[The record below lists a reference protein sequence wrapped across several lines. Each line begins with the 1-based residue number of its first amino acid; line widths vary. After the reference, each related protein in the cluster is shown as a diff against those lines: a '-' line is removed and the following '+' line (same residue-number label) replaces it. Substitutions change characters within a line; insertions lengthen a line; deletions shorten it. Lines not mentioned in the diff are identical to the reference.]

1 MKENLLNVNKTKY
14 RYLMDNIELKGTA
27 IIYTIPVDKKPAVID
42 GELNRD
48 YPSVKISY
56 KKLVKMIDKT
66 AKALLAYGVKKGDIV
81 VICSSNVP
89 ETIYMDYAL
98 NKIGGIPSYIY
109 PNITPDE
116 MNYYIKEVDA
126 KYVYMLDTPEIRAN
140 IVKALNGTK
149 VEKIIS
155 SSVLESFPVLFKKIA
170 NNKTNEKEKVYC
182 DKFVSWSEFIKC
194 GDTFDGIEEN
204 EYIPNDLCSLVHTSG
219 TSSTPKAVMESN
231 ENINAIVKNYEIHPI
246 NFSTT
251 KILLNTIPVFVEF
264 GKTVTHAALCNN
276 LQLLIIP
283 EMNPKN
289 LPSLIQK
296 FKPNYFEATPSHC
309 REMIISKT
317 INDLSFLDIAG
328 VGGDGFDSIEKE
340 LNLYLKRLGS
350 PSVGMNG
357 YGSTEISAA
366 GITNSVNENRFG
378 SIGKALGD
386 TCVGLFVPDTFE
398 KIDKPNVIGELAIT
412 GDTVTLGYYKKKE
425 ETEKV
430 YQKHPDGKVW
440 VHMGDLAYF
449 DEDGFYFYEGRIK
462 NIIARRSF
470 KFAPKEIEDAILLHK
485 SVKQCVVIGKYDK
498 EDGQVPSAHIV
509 LNDDSNIEKNVDEI
523 IELVNS
529 KVQEFHRPVVYKFKP
544 SIIITRNNKVNINAL
559 KIEDIATIPDD
570 INDAVI
576 SLSEDAEYDYELKL
590 YCDNKVDEQGV
601 IDFIEQTAK
610 NEKVLN
616 GKIKY
621 NFIIEKGNNYF
632 RYVQ

>member
-1 MKENLLNVNKTKY
+1 
-14 RYLMDNIELKGTA
+14 MDNIVQKGIA
-27 IIYTIPVDKKPAVID
+27 VIYTIPVDKEPAEID
-42 GELNRD
+42 GELNRN

-56 KKLVKMIDKT
+56 KKLIKMIDKT
-66 AKALLAYGVKKGDIV
+66 AKALINLGVKKGDIV

-98 NKIGGIPSYIY
+98 NKIGAIPSYIY
-109 PNITPDE
+109 PNATPDE
-116 MNYYIKEVDA
+116 MNYYFKEVDA
-126 KYVYMLDTPEIRAN
+126 KFVYFLDTPDIRGN
-140 IVKALNGTK
+140 VTKALGGTK
-149 VEKIIS
+149 VEKIIG
-155 SSVLESFPVLFKKIA
+155 SSVLESFPVIFKTIA
-170 NNKTNEKEKVYC
+170 KKNVKEENNLY
-182 DKFVSWSEFIKC
+182 DDRFISWSRFMKQGASC
-194 GDTFDGIEEN
+194 NCVEEN
-204 EYIPNDLCSLVHTSG
+204 KYIPNDLCSLVHTSG

-231 ENINAIVKNYEIHPI
+231 ENINAIVKNYKVHPI
-246 NFSTT
+246 NFSAE
-251 KILLNTIPVFVEF
+251 KILLNTIPIFVEF

-289 LPSLIQK
+289 LPGLIQK

-309 REMIISKT
+309 REMIHCKT

-340 LNLYLKRLGS
+340 LNMYLKKFGS
-350 PSVGMNG
+350 SSIGMNG

-366 GITNSVNENRFG
+366 GITNSVAENRFG

-386 TCVGLFVPDTFE
+386 TCVGLFVPGTFE
-398 KIDKPNVIGELAIT
+398 RIDKPNVIGELAIT
-412 GDTVTLGYYKKKE
+412 GDTVTLGYYGNKE

-430 YQKHPDGKVW
+430 YQKHPDGKIW
-440 VHMGDLAYF
+440 VHMGDLAKF
-449 DEDGFYFYEGRIK
+449 DEDGYFYYEGRIK

-470 KFAPKEIEDAILLHK
+470 KFAPKEIEDVILSHS

-509 LNDDSNIEKNVDEI
+509 LNDDSNIEKTVDEI
-523 IELVNS
+523 IESVNS
-529 KVQEFHRPVVYKFKP
+529 KVQEFHRPTVYKIKP

-559 KIEDIATIPDD
+559 KIEDIATIPNE
-570 INDAVI
+570 ISDAVI
-576 SLSEDAEYDYELKL
+576 SISDDNEYDYELKL
-590 YCDNKVDEQGV
+590 YCNDLTNNEK
-601 IDFIEQTAK
+601 IIHFIEQTAK

-621 NFIIEKGNNYF
+621 DFVIEKGKSYF
-632 RYVQ
+632 RYV